1 MPKVS
6 PTSAFTSTRSL
17 LTETVPDRPASSRSA
32 GPAASWTLPKWS
44 TVSTSATSLP
54 GNTATNGSG
63 SRTRSSTGGPNSSGA
78 TPSARCAAAGAK
90 TSRPWNVDDVTGRRY
105 SGDASSYA
113 AITPLSV
120 SAAGMRSPL
129 SGPTRIP
136 RPATTTTPRRAVPTP
151 GSTTAR
157 CTASGRKGAV
167 CASTSAP
174 VLTCCGG
181 ISWLT
186 SMIRAEGA
194 IRAITPWQAAT
205 KPSLKP

>member
-6 PTSAFTSTRSL
+6 PTSAFTSTCSL
-17 LTETVPDRPASSRSA
+17 LTETVPASPASSRSA
-32 GPAASWTLPKWS
+32 GLAASWTLPKWS

-63 SRTRSSTGGPNSSGA
+63 SRTRSSTRGPNSSGG
-78 TPSARCAAAGAK
+78 TPSARCAAAEAN

-105 SGDASSYA
+105 PGAASSYA
-113 AITPLSV
+113 AITPVSV

-129 SGPTRIP
+129 SGPTSIP
-136 RPATTTTPRRAVPTP
+136 RSVTTTTPRRAVPTP

-157 CTASGRKGAV
+157 WTDSGRYGAV
-167 CASTSAP
+167 WASTSAP

-186 SMIRAEGA
+186 SITRTDGA
-194 IRAITPWQAAT
+194 IRAITPWHAAT
-205 KPSLKP
+205 KPSLSP